1 MLNNLYLLISSNHS
15 VVKKNKLV
23 QSYSEIINTED
34 EDIDALWLSNWD
46 GSTTTNKVMMHFDSS
61 GIGGYNVGMPAATD
75 SFVIEDA
82 GGNSSSWRTYRQAL
96 RDITNSPDNP
106 TWPTKPS

>member
-1 MLNNLYLLISSNHS
+1 MADIFKNVNGEQIKLEGAELIEYNNLQQAWTDGALERKKRKLRNKRKPLLEEADWQIH
-15 VVKKNKLV
+15 K
-23 QSYSEIINTED
+23 
-34 EDIDALWLSNWD
+34 
-46 GSTTTNKVMMHFDSS
+46 
-61 GIGGYNVGMPAATD
+61 
-75 SFVIEDA
+75 IEDA

>member
-1 MLNNLYLLISSNHS
+1 MTEEEFAQYQKDLKEFVVSDSDKKKIKLRNKRKPLLEEADWQIH
-15 VVKKNKLV
+15 K
-23 QSYSEIINTED
+23 
-34 EDIDALWLSNWD
+34 
-46 GSTTTNKVMMHFDSS
+46 
-61 GIGGYNVGMPAATD
+61 
-75 SFVIEDA
+75 IEDA

>member
-1 MLNNLYLLISSNHS
+1 MADIFKNVNGEQIKLEGAELIEYNNLQQAWIDGALERKKRKLRNKRKPLLEEADWQIH
-15 VVKKNKLV
+15 K
-23 QSYSEIINTED
+23 
-34 EDIDALWLSNWD
+34 
-46 GSTTTNKVMMHFDSS
+46 
-61 GIGGYNVGMPAATD
+61 
-75 SFVIEDA
+75 IEDA

>member
-1 MLNNLYLLISSNHS
+1 MVDIFKNVNGEQIKLEGAELIEYNNLQQAWIDGALERKKRKLRNKRKPLLEEADWQIH
-15 VVKKNKLV
+15 K
-23 QSYSEIINTED
+23 
-34 EDIDALWLSNWD
+34 
-46 GSTTTNKVMMHFDSS
+46 
-61 GIGGYNVGMPAATD
+61 
-75 SFVIEDA
+75 IEDA

>member
-1 MLNNLYLLISSNHS
+1 MADIFKNVNGEQIKLEGAELIEYNNLQQAWTDGALER
-15 VVKKNKLV
+15 KKNKLR
-23 QSYSEIINTED
+23 
-34 EDIDALWLSNWD
+34 
-46 GSTTTNKVMMHFDSS
+46 NKRKPLLEEADWQIHK
-61 GIGGYNVGMPAATD
+61 
-75 SFVIEDA
+75 IEDA

>member
-1 MLNNLYLLISSNHS
+1 MADIFKNVNGEQIKLEGAELIEYNNLQQAWIDGALER
-15 VVKKNKLV
+15 KKNKLR
-23 QSYSEIINTED
+23 
-34 EDIDALWLSNWD
+34 
-46 GSTTTNKVMMHFDSS
+46 NKRKPLLEEADWQIHK
-61 GIGGYNVGMPAATD
+61 
-75 SFVIEDA
+75 IEDA

>member
-1 MLNNLYLLISSNHS
+1 MPKYKQVNNELIEITGSELAELEAREQAWIDGALERKKRKLRNKRKPLLEEADWQIH
-15 VVKKNKLV
+15 K
-23 QSYSEIINTED
+23 
-34 EDIDALWLSNWD
+34 
-46 GSTTTNKVMMHFDSS
+46 
-61 GIGGYNVGMPAATD
+61 
-75 SFVIEDA
+75 IEDA